1 MVPALQ
7 FAVFRCKTVKQRAD
21 MFAFKWLCTS
31 TDSRSAPC
39 NHILWAPAPT
49 LQNTWFL
56 RVSRFLSRACKKNG
70 LQVGTATAYARVIP
84 QFVVFANGILMG
96 LRCRSLREG
105 IRLFRLLSFFSSFF
119 YCDTTARTKRP
130 KCVSGKQCVGISG
143 GFLCRELHAFPSGST
158 PTCGE
163 QNTANCCF
171 D

>member
-56 RVSRFLSRACKKNG
+56 RISRFLSRACKKMG
-70 LQVGTATAYARVIP
+70 CKLARLQHMPA
-84 QFVVFANGILMG
+84 
-96 LRCRSLREG
+96 
-105 IRLFRLLSFFSSFF
+105 LFLS
-119 YCDTTARTKRP
+119 
-130 KCVSGKQCVGISG
+130 
-143 GFLCRELHAFPSGST
+143 
-158 PTCGE
+158 
-163 QNTANCCF
+163 CCF
-171 D
+171 RKWNLNGPQMQEPTRGDLFISPSLFLFFFLLLRHNSANKAAKMCVRKTVCGNIGRVPLQGVACFSEWVNADARGAKHG